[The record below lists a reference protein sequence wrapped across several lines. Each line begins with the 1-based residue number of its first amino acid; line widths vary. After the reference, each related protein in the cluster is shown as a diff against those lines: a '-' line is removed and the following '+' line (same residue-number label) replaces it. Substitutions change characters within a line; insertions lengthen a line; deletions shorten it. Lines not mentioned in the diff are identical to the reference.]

1 MGQIQ
6 GGDEIIT
13 KGRLEAELQSFFN
26 KIKPLIG
33 TGGRQWPVMPQASS
47 AYANIIV
54 QYIGESVPDSYT
66 HAHFYECVEKNGSY
80 VWEES
85 SITSVTDGQDGT
97 NGQDGADGTTF
108 TPSVTVVTNGY
119 ELSWSNDGN
128 KQNPQTVT
136 ILNGTNGQ
144 DGNDGADGQGVPTGG
159 STGQILAKVSGS
171 DYDTEWITMSSG
183 GSSSGQSGAGG
194 HIIIDANN
202 TSMTAR
208 AGLKFGGDFNV
219 TDDSTNDLTNV
230 KAHRMTNDEWNEVM
244 RTLPNK
250 SVEYPVLFDEGGNER
265 QVGWYMYS
273 NGTKKP
279 VYEKTMNIGS
289 QSSTNT
295 DIMYD
300 VTSLSIDK
308 GWVVNALYG
317 GYGSTTE
324 SGSLFVRGSN
334 LGIYYYK
341 ENNVHKIRLMSS
353 SFSYKFTDVNVIFR
367 YTKTTDTAQ

>member
-85 SITSVTDGQDGT
+85 SITSITDGQDGT

-171 DYDTEWITMSSG
+171 DYDTGWINPPE
-183 GSSSGQSGAGG
+183 GSSSSSSG
-194 HIIIDANN
+194 
-202 TSMTAR
+202 SYSVM
-208 AGLKFGGDFNV
+208 
-219 TDDSTNDLTNV
+219 DSTDLEEIFDGSMPTV
-230 KAHRMTNDEWNEVM
+230 E
-244 RTLPNK
+244 NK
-250 SVEYPVLFDEGGNER
+250 IPILFDEKGEER
-265 QVGWYMYS
+265 KVGWYRLS

-279 VYEKTMNIGS
+279 VYEKSFYFSSNISIKGDDW
-289 QSSTNT
+289 QSSTISMETYN
-295 DIMYD
+295 
-300 VTSLSIDK
+300 IDL
-308 GWVVNALYG
+308 VIF
-317 GYGSTTE
+317 GYGLSSTTYYPLQVNGDYNNTGHNIYIMSARR
-324 SGSLFVRGSN
+324 SGNATCTYLVFQ
-334 LGIYYYK
+334 
-341 ENNVHKIRLMSS
+341 
-353 SFSYKFTDVNVIFR
+353 
-367 YTKTTDTAQ
+367 YTKTTDTPI